1 MKFKKGLIDL
11 ISKKTKFFFIGEFF
25 IKYKLMISPERKK
38 VFFAKVLK
46 VINWLRDSIDK
57 DLKQNFLLE

>member
-1 MKFKKGLIDL
+1 
-11 ISKKTKFFFIGEFF
+11 
-25 IKYKLMISPERKK
+25 MISPERKK